1 MKFIHTS
8 DWHLGRMLYGRSL
21 LPDQEHFIRDFFL
34 PLVKREH
41 PAAVLLAGDVYD
53 RSVAPAAAIKLFD
66 ETVSQLAEWE
76 IPLIV
81 ISGNHDGADRMAIGA
96 SVLRKHG
103 ILIAARPQD
112 CFTPWVLEQGGE
124 TAQIFTMPWLDVPTA
139 RQLLGEEGEG
149 LRTTQ
154 ECTQAI
160 VRRMEEQFLPGAA
173 HVLVSHYF
181 VAGSALSDSESP
193 IFVGGSDQV
202 FVETFQPF
210 DYVAL
215 GHLHGPQRVGE
226 TGRYSG
232 SPLWYSVD
240 EEHQKKSVSIVNV
253 HPGNFTVQEER
264 VVPLRWVRRI
274 KGPFDEIL
282 QAGKTSPSEDLLD
295 ITLTDDHPV
304 YLPAKQ
310 LQPYYPNLLSIH
322 SQWLLR
328 QQEDAGIQAIDARS
342 ASRQEVFSRFMKDV
356 CGEEAAPEDLAVLEE
371 VLRDL
376 HLIEGGE
383 EG

>member
-21 LPDQEHFIRDFFL
+21 LPDQEQFVRTFFL
-34 PLVKREH
+34 PLVERER

-66 ETVSQLAEWE
+66 EVVSQLAEWE

-96 SVLRKHG
+96 SVLRRQG
-103 ILIAARPQD
+103 VIIAAQPQD
-112 CFTPWVLEQGGE
+112 CFSPWVLEQDGE
-124 TAQIFTMPWLDVPTA
+124 TVQIFTMPWLDVPTA
-139 RQLLGEEGEG
+139 RQLLGERGQG

-154 ECTQAI
+154 ECTEAI
-160 VRRMEEQFLPGAA
+160 VRRMEEQFLPQAA
-173 HVLVSHYF
+173 HVLVSHCF

-202 FVETFQPF
+202 YVETFQLF

-215 GHLHGPQRVGE
+215 GHLHGPQRAGE

-240 EEHQKKSVSIVNV
+240 EEYQKKSVSIVEI
-253 HPGNFTVQEER
+253 HPGSFTVQEER

-274 KGPFDEIL
+274 KGSFDEIL
-282 QAGKTSPSEDLLD
+282 QAGKSSPSEDLLD
-295 ITLTDDHPV
+295 ITLTDEHPV

-328 QQEDAGIQAIDARS
+328 QQEDAGVQAIDARS

-356 CGEEAAPEDLAVLEE
+356 CGEETGAEDLALLEE
-371 VLRDL
+371 VLREL
-376 HLIEGGE
+376 HLTEGGA